1 MLLVTFLFAAIIS
14 KLVYIQVVSAA
25 ELQSKALDQWTR
37 DIPVF
42 GERGDIYDRNGVMLA
57 DTYTIYTV
65 YVRPVSV
72 ADKYA
77 TSMVLSRVLG
87 VNQEKLYV
95 KMMSKVSEITV
106 AKKVT
111 KSQVTEIIASKNV
124 TGVYFSPNIIRNYP
138 YGDFLTQLLG
148 FANVDGVGQS
158 GVEAYYNAYL
168 QGKNGYILTDTD
180 LVGRELQ
187 DNVTKYIQGSKGGN
201 AYLTIDYNI
210 QSFAENAVAAAQTK
224 YNPLSASCIVMNA
237 KTGEILALAQRPS
250 FDLNNVPRDN
260 ITELF
265 GNSKSFMVSNV
276 YEPGSTFKI
285 LTTALGLDN
294 GVITRDYH
302 FYCPGYRI
310 VDGERIKC
318 WKRTGHGSEDFDQGV
333 QNSCN
338 CLFMDIAMRLGVE
351 KFYDGIEKFGL
362 NVKTGIDMS
371 GEASGLLLPEKQ
383 VKVVDLA
390 RMGFGQAIAVTPIE
404 LLVSCAAV
412 VNGGRLVTPY
422 ILDRVEYN
430 GKTVKRNYPNVQDN
444 VIQKS
449 TSEAMRDILEKVVT
463 LGSGRHAG
471 VNGYRIGGKTGTAQK
486 YANGIIAQGKYLS
499 TFLGFAPADD
509 PEYIALMMVD
519 EPQGGVYYGSIV
531 AAPYVGEIFRNIFNY
546 KGIAPQ
552 TLEPID
558 YFIMPSLIG
567 LNEMQARNVL
577 YNKNL
582 YYEIVGQGGK
592 VVSQIPIAG
601 SLVSKGNVVL
611 FELEN

>member
-111 KSQVTEIIASKNV
+111 KSQVTEIIASENV

>member
-1 MLLVTFLFAAIIS
+1 MMLVTFLFAAIIS
-14 KLVYIQVVSAA
+14 KLVYIQVISSKQ
-25 ELQSKALDQWTR
+25 LQARALDQWTR

-42 GERGDIYDRNGVMLA
+42 GERGDIFDRNGVMLA
-57 DTYTIYTV
+57 DTYTIYTA

-77 TSMVLSRVLG
+77 TSTVLSKVLG
-87 VNQEKLYV
+87 VNQEKLYI

-111 KSQVTEIIASKNV
+111 KTQVTEIIGSNGV
-124 TGVYFSPNIIRNYP
+124 SGVYFSPNIIRNYP
-138 YGDFLTQLLG
+138 YGEFLTQLIG

-158 GVEAYYNAYL
+158 GVEAYYNGYL

-180 LVGRELQ
+180 LVGRELK

-201 AYLTIDYNI
+201 AYLTVDYNI
-210 QSFAENAVAAAQTK
+210 QSFAENAVAAAYAK
-224 YNPLSASCIVMNA
+224 YNSLSASCIVMDV
-237 KTGEILALAQRPS
+237 KTGEILAMAQRPS

-260 ITELF
+260 IIELF
-265 GNSKSFMVSNV
+265 GNSKSLIVSNV

-302 FYCPGYRI
+302 LFCPGYRI
-310 VDGERIKC
+310 IDGQRIKC
-318 WKRTGHGSEDFDQGV
+318 WKRTGHGSESFDEGV

-338 CLFMDIAMRLGVE
+338 CLFMDIALKLGVE

-362 NVKTGIDMS
+362 NVKTGVDIS
-371 GEASGLLLPEKQ
+371 GEASGLILPEKQ

-404 LLVSCAAV
+404 LLVASAAV
-412 VNGGRLVTPY
+412 VNGGKLVTPY
-422 ILDRVEYN
+422 ILDRVEYG
-430 GKTVKRNYPNVQDN
+430 GKTVKRNYPNVQNN
-444 VIQKS
+444 VITAS
-449 TSEAMRDILEKVVT
+449 TSQAMREVLEKVVT
-463 LGSGRHAG
+463 EGSGRHAG
-471 VNGYRIGGKTGTAQK
+471 VNGYRVGGKTGTAQK

-509 PEYIALMMVD
+509 PQYITLMTVD
-519 EPQGGVYYGSIV
+519 EPQGGVYYGSLV

-552 TLEPID
+552 SLEPIE
-558 YFIMPSLIG
+558 YFIMPSIIG
-567 LNEMQARNVL
+567 MNEMQARNAL

-582 YYEIVGQGGK
+582 YYEITGQGGK
-592 VVSQIPIAG
+592 VVNQIPIAG

-611 FELEN
+611 FELDN